1 MNLVAIICFGVKVRR
16 HVINIAV
23 LSYESD
29 FDRVS
34 SIIDDVFVG
43 YFRLS
48 V

>member
-34 SIIDDVFVG
+34 SIIDVVFIS
-43 YFRLS
+43 YFSHS